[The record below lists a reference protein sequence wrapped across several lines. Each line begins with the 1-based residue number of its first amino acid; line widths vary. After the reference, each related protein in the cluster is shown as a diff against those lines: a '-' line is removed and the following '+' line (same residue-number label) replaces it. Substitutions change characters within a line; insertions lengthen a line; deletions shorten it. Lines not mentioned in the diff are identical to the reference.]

1 MSLRFKMFNAT
12 IEAPD
17 PDSYVPTYDPVVA
30 RRADARPLTQG
41 REIGTCTWAVMSLSD
56 WHDLR
61 GDWNNNRGTLGTFVV
76 PPISGDSWTSWRSV
90 SAYIEPPTGELRGNQ
105 VFNVTLRI
113 IIP

>member
-1 MSLRFKMFNAT
+1 MSSQFKMFNLL

-17 PDSYVPTYDPVVA
+17 PDAYVPTYGPVVA

-56 WHDLR
+56 WHDMR
-61 GDWNNNRGTLGTFVV
+61 ARWNSNKGTLGTFVV
-76 PPISGDSWTSWRSV
+76 PPISGNSWTSWRSV
-90 SAYIEPPTGELRGNQ
+90 SAYIDPPTAEFRGNQ
-105 VFNVTLRI
+105 IQNVQLRI